1 MNAEEADAAEALMGV
16 QWAREVGIR
25 RLHLEGDCQNVLR
38 AMNGARNSVKWTTN
52 SWIEDIL
59 VYLNDNFESWVR
71 RSGVEQGLAAGSW
84 HCATVIACSPLSC
97 TVKYDHHLLDGMT
110 DMINLDHS
118 YNHGCLIRPIPP
130 CTVQFSLHYGL
141 CVDALVNKA
150 WREGVVFDYEGGVS
164 ERLVFFPD
172 IGDAQMMKIDELRVT
187 QDWYEVSESWK
198 VRGNWILLDLIEEYE
213 MEFPNVV
220 SVRQIWYDLKQK
232 EAFRNKEWICNDKSM
247 WVDLLWE
254 CILQNLDTC
263 VEYALNVLVGDP
275 VEEPIQKPRR
285 SSRMKNCMDVSEDRE
300 EGNQFAKSLCVDPA
314 ENLSEAEDDEEYY
327 PISFKRRR
335 RRKIKASVAENL
347 SEAEDDEEYYP
358 ISFQRRKRK
367 IKASMWTPF
376 TEAKFCPEALANYL
390 KAGEKHS
397 QLEARMHLCY
407 IGWKIEYKREKRGQV
422 IFRYVPPKGGVL
434 YSLRVACQV
443 MTSKLQ
449 QVPLSRTRRNDCR
462 PSMVSEPLHSETYE
476 SHVTPTTHSKLD
488 VIPEYWPKP
497 LRDYLV
503 AYRAKKKNVECL
515 RRKAKEH
522 LSGVGWTLSP
532 GYVSPKTKEVRYVSP
547 SKNAYR
553 SLLTACLVHCKEED
567 EYYKNLEVSN
577 IREKRCRKQRKRQK
591 SSSFL
596 HSGSKICG
604 KLKKKKATECKTC
617 VPHSSKRARQVVVP
631 SSADRIPRTVLSWL
645 IEHNVVMPREKVRYL
660 SVKDGSIIGEGEINC
675 NGIKCNCCEDVFGL
689 SNFGRHAG
697 SYYTQP
703 SARIFLQDGR
713 SLLDCQKQLLKN
725 QLDDIEVEPC
735 QRFKRDPVDRM
746 NDDICSIC
754 QYGGE
759 LVLCDRCPSA
769 FHLNCLGIK
778 DLPDG
783 NWFCPSCQCGICGQ
797 SEIAGDSEQHP
808 EKEIIRCDQCNHEF
822 HAGCVTKRGLGMLEF
837 EPSSSWFCGIR
848 CEKLSASLHKLLG
861 KSVAVGVD
869 SLSWTILQP
878 RRDACHPFAP
888 SDAEADMELQSK
900 LNVALGVMH
909 ECFEPITEPYTK
921 RDLVKDILF
930 NNTSE
935 LNRLNFSGFYTVLLE
950 REDELISVATVRIHD
965 VKVAEVPLVGTRV
978 QYRRQGMC
986 RILLDVLE
994 NKLRELEVERLILP
1008 AVPQVL
1014 QSWTTSFGFSKM
1026 SESERLEFLRYTF
1039 LDFQDTTM
1047 CQKILRM
1054 SPAAEATMRPR
1065 RNPPKHIIKYKQ
1077 RKENTET
1084 SGSIIIPALIQAGE
1098 AEWSQHA
1105 EQQQVEADV
1114 DDVSDSV
1121 VTALPLQMTTTLQD
1135 ETEQNWHSSEPSI
1148 FQECLSKDSYG
1159 ERQDYQCSHERTL
1172 PVEKFALVVYG
1183 ENKS

>member
-1 MNAEEADAAEALMGV
+1 MDELSHSKKRKNNEAT
-16 QWAREVGIR
+16 
-25 RLHLEGDCQNVLR
+25 
-38 AMNGARNSVKWTTN
+38 TTN
-52 SWIEDIL
+52 RIGAKVE
-59 VYLNDNFESWVR
+59 VK
-71 RSGVEQGLAAGSW
+71 RSVVEQGLAAGSW
-84 HCATVIACSPLSC
+84 HCATVIACGPLSR
-97 TVKYDHHLLDGMT
+97 TVKYEHLLDGTT
-110 DMINLDHS
+110 DTINVDHS
-118 YNHGCLIRPIPP
+118 YNYRCLIRPIPP
-130 CTVQFSLHYGL
+130 CTVKFSLCYGL

-150 WREGVVFDYEGGVS
+150 WREGVVFDYEDGVS

-187 QDWYEVSESWK
+187 QDWYEVSDCWK
-198 VRGNWILLDLIEEYE
+198 VRGNWIFLDLIEEYE
-213 MEFPNVV
+213 IEFPNVV

-232 EAFRNKEWICNDKSM
+232 EGFRNQEWTCNDKSM

-254 CILQNLDTC
+254 CILQNLDIC
-263 VEYALNVLVGDP
+263 IEYALNVLVGDP

-285 SSRMKNCMDVSEDRE
+285 SSRKKNYMGVSEDME
-300 EGNQFAKSLCVDPA
+300 EGNQLAKSLCVDPA
-314 ENLSEAEDDEEYY
+314 ENLSEVEDDEEEYCPVSFKRRRRKIKASSVENLSEAEDDEEYY

-335 RRKIKASVAENL
+335 KKIKASVHVA
-347 SEAEDDEEYYP
+347 AEDLVKESE
-358 ISFQRRKRK
+358 RVGN
-367 IKASMWTPF
+367 SMWIPF
-376 TEAKFCPEALANYL
+376 TEAKFCPEALENYL

-397 QLEARMHLCY
+397 QLEARMHLCC
-407 IGWKIEYKREKRGQV
+407 IGWKIEYKRDKRGQV
-422 IFRYVPPKGGVL
+422 MFRYIPPNGGVL

-443 MTSKLQ
+443 LSSKLQ
-449 QVPLSRTRRNDCR
+449 QVPLSRTHRNDCR
-462 PSMVSEPLHSETYE
+462 PSMVSEQLHSEAYG
-476 SHVTPTTHSKLD
+476 SHGTPTTPSKLD

-497 LRDYLV
+497 LRDYLM

-522 LSGVGWTLSP
+522 LSGVGWTIP
-532 GYVSPKTKEVRYVSP
+532 TGYVSPKTKEVRYVSP
-547 SKNAYR
+547 IKKPYR
-553 SLLTACLVHCKEED
+553 SLLTACLVHCIEE
-567 EYYKNLEVSN
+567 EYYKNLEVGN
-577 IREKRCRKQRKRQK
+577 IQEKICRKQRKRQK
-591 SSSFL
+591 HSSFL
-596 HSGSKICG
+596 HSGSKVCG
-604 KLKKKKATECKTC
+604 KLKKKKTTECKTR

-645 IEHNVVMPREKVRYL
+645 IEHNVVMPREKVGYL
-660 SVKDGSIIGEGEINC
+660 SVKDGSVIGEGEINC

-689 SNFGRHAG
+689 SNFGRHVG
-697 SYYTQP
+697 SYYMQP

-725 QLDDIEVEPC
+725 QLNDIEVEPC
-735 QRFKRDPVDRM
+735 KRFKRDPVDRM
-746 NDDICSIC
+746 NDDICSVC

-797 SEIAGDSEQHP
+797 SEITGDSEQHP
-808 EKEIIRCDQCNHEF
+808 EKEVIRCDQCNHEF
-822 HAGCVTKRGLGMLEF
+822 HAGCVTKRGLGMLDF

-909 ECFEPITEPYTK
+909 ECFEAITEPYTK

-935 LNRLNFSGFYTVLLE
+935 LNRLNFWGFYTVLLE

-1026 SESERLEFLRYTF
+1026 SESERLEFLCYTF

-1054 SPAAEATMRPR
+1054 PAAEATMRPR
-1065 RNPPKHIIKYKQ
+1065 RNRPKHIIKYKQ
-1077 RKENTET
+1077 RKENTDT
-1084 SGSIIIPALIQAGE
+1084 SRSIIIPALIQAEE

-1114 DDVSDSV
+1114 EDVSDSV

-1135 ETEQNWHSSEPSI
+1135 ETEQNC
-1148 FQECLSKDSYG
+1148 QECLSKDSYG
-1159 ERQDYQCSHERTL
+1159 ERQDCQCSCETTL